1 VKSSPTTSDP
11 RAPRLAV
18 LISGSGRTLANLIE
32 HSRDGRL
39 NAKIVAVAS
48 SRPGVGGIAIAQAAG
63 IPHAVVERK
72 NYPDDGAFSN
82 AIYGFLAQF
91 DPDLIVCAGFL
102 KRLAVTPE
110 WEGRILNIHPGLIPE
125 SDAAGLG
132 FYGERVHA
140 AVIESGA
147 TVSGATVHVV
157 DDEYDHGPVVMKET
171 VPVLPGDTPAD
182 LAARVFALELEIY
195 PRAIARYLAQHPE
208 LIKRPAVEAER

>member
-1 VKSSPTTSDP
+1 VKSSPTTNDS
-11 RAPRLAV
+11 RTPRLAV
-18 LISGSGRTLANLIE
+18 LISGSGRTLANLIDRVRAGTLDAE
-32 HSRDGRL
+32 
-39 NAKIVAVAS
+39 IVAVVS
-48 SRPGVGGIAIAQAAG
+48 SRPGVGGIEIAHAAG

-72 NYPDDGAFSN
+72 NFPDDGAFSI

-91 DPDLIVCAGFL
+91 GTDLIICAGFL
-102 KRLAVTPE
+102 KRLAVTPD

-147 TVSGATVHVV
+147 KLSGATVHVV
-157 DDEYDHGPVVMKET
+157 DDEYDHGPAVMKET

-182 LAARVFALELEIY
+182 LAARVFALELELY
-195 PRAIARYLAQHPE
+195 PRAIAHYLAQHPE
-208 LIKRPAVEAER
+208 LVNRPAVEAER